1 MGDIYKRLKEFRSN
15 LPNPLPRLYFVK
27 ADVQSAFDTIP
38 QEAVLKLMTAIPSQT
53 NYKVFKHAEV
63 RAGEK
68 FLTGTVTAVHDDGDG
83 TAAKPPPKPSRR
95 WNWTAYPSDE
105 SRPFLQRL
113 DGDNSSSS
121 SSSSVAAAAARQR
134 KNTVFVNSA
143 AQTRHDTRG
152 LLQLLAEHV
161 TDNHIK
167 VGKKMYRQRR
177 GIPQGSVL
185 SSYLCNYLYADLEAK
200 HLGFLREDG
209 GGGSGSGSGSVLLR
223 LTDDFLLITTDRRK
237 AQRFAAVLH
246 RGVPEYG
253 VQVNPKKSLANFA
266 VSVAAAAAAPSGN
279 GDGPQPQQQQQQQQ
293 PVQIATVDSGADF
306 PYCGVLINC
315 RTLEVRK
322 DVRRDQQTGEF
333 LAWFGLA
340 NGRYWCQ
347 VFQLTDNVSRRV
359 QYLDG

>member
-1 MGDIYKRLKEFRSN
+1 MGDIYKRIKEFKSQ
-15 LPNPLPRLYFVK
+15 LPNPPPRLYFVK

-38 QEAVLKLMTAIPSQT
+38 QEAVLKLMMAIPSQA

-63 RAGEK
+63 RAGER
-68 FLTGTVTAVHDDGDG
+68 FLTGTVTAIHDDDG
-83 TAAKPPPKPSRR
+83 TATKPPPKPSRR
-95 WNWTAYPSDE
+95 WHWTAYPSDE

-113 DGDNSSSS
+113 DGDNNNSSS

-161 TDNHIK
+161 TDNYIK

-185 SSYLCNYLYADLEAK
+185 SSYLCNYFYADLEAK
-200 HLGFLREDG
+200 HLGFLRED
-209 GGGSGSGSGSVLLR
+209 SGGSGSVLLR

-237 AQRFAAVLH
+237 AQRFATVLH

-253 VQVNPKKSLANFA
+253 VQVSPKKSLANFA
-266 VSVAAAAAAPSGN
+266 VSVAAAPSGN
-279 GDGPQPQQQQQQQQ
+279 DNGLQQQQ

-322 DVRRDQQTGEF
+322 DVRRDQQTGES
-333 LAWFGLA
+333 LAWFALADGL
-340 NGRYWCQ
+340 YWCQ
-347 VFQLTDNVSRRV
+347 VFQPTDNVFRRI
-359 QYLDG
+359 QYPDG

>member
-1 MGDIYKRLKEFRSN
+1 MGDIYKRLKEFRSQ

-38 QEAVLKLMTAIPSQT
+38 QEAVLKLMMAIPSQAS
-53 NYKVFKHAEV
+53 YKVFKHAEV
-63 RAGEK
+63 RAGERS
-68 FLTGTVTAVHDDGDG
+68 LTGTSTAVHDDSS
-83 TAAKPPPKPSRR
+83 TAAKPPPKPTRR

-105 SRPFLQRL
+105 SRPFIHRL
-113 DGDNSSSS
+113 GGDNSGN
-121 SSSSVAAAAARQR
+121 SSVAAAARQR
-134 KNTVFVNSA
+134 KNTVFVGSA
-143 AQTRHDTRG
+143 AQSRHDTRG

-185 SSYLCNYLYADLEAK
+185 SSYLCNYFYADLEAK
-200 HLGFLREDG
+200 HLGFLREQDG
-209 GGGSGSGSGSVLLR
+209 GGGSSSSVLLR
-223 LTDDFLLITTDRRK
+223 LIDDFLLITTDKGK

-253 VQVNPKKSLANFA
+253 VQVSPKKSLANFA
-266 VSVAAAAAAPSGN
+266 VSVVMRSQDGN
-279 GDGPQPQQQQQQQQ
+279 GDGQQQQ
-293 PVQIATVDSGADF
+293 PVQIATVDSAADF

-322 DVRRDQQTGEF
+322 DVQRDQQIGEF
-333 LAWFGLA
+333 FFGRACHRSLLLF
-340 NGRYWCQ
+340 G
-347 VFQLTDNVSRRV
+347 VS
-359 QYLDG
+359 QFPATNTEHYQTCLIP